1 MSNALSAE
9 TLETLRMQQLEDYY
23 ADPPRFLRECLPHW
37 FTTKFSWLHLAFI
50 AFILRRADFLSLYP
64 EELKKIYKFC
74 KIRRD
79 PWDKTE
85 AGKSAFVPGPDG
97 KPILRAAPNA
107 ELMLPRGMGK
117 TTTENGCFI
126 FLLCF
131 GDRKFIL
138 LCSETADQAARQY
151 NNIRTELEDNPILI
165 GLFGQLRG
173 SKDWNEKGL
182 HLQNGSWL
190 AYTSRGGQVRGKN
203 FGGQRPDLIV
213 LDDVEDQES
222 VETPLQRGKTLD
234 WFLSAVQPAISELSG
249 SSSFLLTGTLL
260 DKEALLVTLGTD
272 PSFTTMVFGVLD
284 PDGEPIFPE
293 YMSVEKLQLK
303 KDLYA
308 RQGRLAKFYLEY
320 FNQISSDETA
330 IFRAENFL
338 YECSPAT
345 PVARAVCV
353 DPALSSKSKA
363 DYCSFGVVS
372 LLPGGRLQVEYCDGF
387 RGMRPRETA
396 EKYFQLRRQ
405 WNLDSCPCYFGL
417 ETVAYQAALA
427 DLIRELMATYGDY
440 FPLEELRFQ
449 QEKQTRIRGQLEGR
463 YSAHMIQHRVPFKL
477 YESQLLEFPFGH
489 DDLPD
494 VIAMCC
500 HLLAPHIPS
509 AVDSPV
515 DSSVE
520 DVLSYK
526 EITTGGL

>member
-1 MSNALSAE
+1 MSNLSSE
-9 TLETLRMQQLEDYY
+9 TLANLQIETLEDYY
-23 ADPPRFLRECLPHW
+23 ADPPKFLRECLPHW
-37 FTTKFSWLHLAFI
+37 FTTPFSWLHLAFI

-64 EELKKIYKFC
+64 AELQKIYKFC
-74 KIRRD
+74 RIRRD

-85 AGKSAFVPGPDG
+85 EGKPAFVPGPDG

-151 NNIRTELEDNPILI
+151 NNIRTELEDNPILN
-165 GLFGQLRG
+165 GLFGQLKG
-173 SKDWNEKGL
+173 SKDWNDKGL

-222 VETPLQRGKTLD
+222 VETPVQRGKTLD
-234 WFLSAVQPAISELSG
+234 WFLAAVQPAISELSG
-249 SSSFLLTGTLL
+249 DSSFLLTGTLL

-284 PDGEPIFPE
+284 PEGQPIFPE
-293 YMSVEKLQLK
+293 YMNLEKLQQK
-303 KDLYA
+303 KDLYS
-308 RQGRLAKFYLEY
+308 RQGRLEKFYLEY
-320 FNQISSDETA
+320 FNQITSDETA
-330 IFRAENFL
+330 VFRAENIL
-338 YECSPAT
+338 YDYSEAK
-345 PVARAVCV
+345 PVARALCV

-363 DYCSFGVVS
+363 DYCSFAVVS
-372 LLPGGRLQVEYCDGF
+372 LLPGGRFQIEYCDGF

-396 EKYFQLRRQ
+396 ERYMTLRRQ
-405 WNLDSCPCYFGL
+405 WNTNECPCYYGL

-427 DLIRELMATYGDY
+427 DIIREEMVKFNDY
-440 FPLEELRFQ
+440 FPLSELRFQ
-449 QEKQTRIRGQLEGR
+449 QEKKARIRGQLEGR
-463 YSAHMIQHRVPFKL
+463 YNARIVLHRKPFKL

-494 VIAMCC
+494 VVAMCF
-500 HLLAPHIPS
+500 HLLSPHLPS
-509 AVDSPV
+509 AIDSPI
-515 DSSVE
+515 DSEPKDAIHYTQVE
-520 DVLSYK
+520 
-526 EITTGGL
+526 TGGL